1 MCMTT
6 AAIITTVAAVG
17 GSVGGAVIA
26 SHGQTE
32 AAETNAQAAEK
43 AGDKTAQ
50 STREALDFQK
60 QVYGQR
66 QAQLSPYSTIGTGA
80 LNQLSSGL
88 GIRPTT
94 PVNVPMTL
102 SNGQPA
108 MPQQGQQG
116 SIGALGAQAAKLPT
130 DASMGGM
137 VTVKAP
143 TGETRQVPS
152 GLAEFYTA
160 RGAQVVPTG
169 GA

>member
-1 MCMTT
+1 MGIVTSIVVGAMV
-6 AAIITTVAAVG
+6 AKTVSDVVSAKKQG
-17 GSVGGAVIA
+17 D
-26 SHGQTE
+26 
-32 AAETNAQAAEK
+32 AAEEQVKAAEK
-43 AGDKTAQ
+43 AGDATAQ
-50 STREALDFQK
+50 SNRDTLDFQK

-130 DASMGGM
+130 DALGGM

-160 RGAQVVPTG
+160 RGAQVVPAG